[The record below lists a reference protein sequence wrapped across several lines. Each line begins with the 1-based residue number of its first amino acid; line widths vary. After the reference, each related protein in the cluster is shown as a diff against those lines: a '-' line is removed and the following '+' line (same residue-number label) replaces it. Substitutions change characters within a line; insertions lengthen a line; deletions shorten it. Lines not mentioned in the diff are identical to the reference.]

1 MYLSDCLLRRRT
13 DDVYDIS
20 RNAKPC
26 RQFLIMPNSGKERKM
41 QEAEKE
47 QNPEILKAIEL
58 LNKNGYIVAKIN
70 KAQMAIAE
78 LCNHNDTRCTFNL
91 LGIRCVDLLCAREM
105 IREQVLPYLP
115 EDNEEQNKE

>member
-1 MYLSDCLLRRRT
+1 
-13 DDVYDIS
+13 
-20 RNAKPC
+20 
-26 RQFLIMPNSGKERKM
+26 MPNSGKERKM

-115 EDNEEQNKE
+115 EDNEEENKE